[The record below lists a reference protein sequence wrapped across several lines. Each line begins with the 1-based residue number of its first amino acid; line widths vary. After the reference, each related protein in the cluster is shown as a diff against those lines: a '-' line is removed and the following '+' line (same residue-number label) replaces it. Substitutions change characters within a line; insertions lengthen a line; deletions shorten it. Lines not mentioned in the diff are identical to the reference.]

1 MLNLGTG
8 DLKMANWLT
17 RLRKESII
25 RTNTLLLLL
34 GAALLLLYRVGLSA
48 NALGDIK
55 WFIQVALGQSAIYLV
70 AAWIIFRARSSRS
83 TLLLVIVF
91 SVLFRLSVLFSPP
104 FLSGDIYRYVWDGRV
119 QSAGIN
125 PYRYIPAAPEL
136 AHLRDDAIYPKI
148 NRREYAR
155 TIYPPV
161 AETLFFLTT
170 RISESVTWM
179 KLTMLCFELIAIWTI
194 AHLLASFGM
203 PQERLL
209 VYAWH
214 PVIVW
219 EFAGSGH
226 LDAVAIAFIA
236 LAFLAR
242 RRKANVA
249 AGCALACATLIKLF
263 PIVLLPAVYK
273 RWGWKMPVAFSI
285 TIIVAY
291 LPYLG
296 VGLHGVLGFLPGY
309 AQEEGLVGGGHF
321 YALNVARKVFGA
333 NVPAVAFLVFAL
345 MLMSTVAVWAL
356 FRDAHRQN
364 IMKSGMVQAT
374 ATTALF
380 APRFSW
386 YFAWLVP
393 FLCFAPSLAVF
404 YLTTTSFVLYFSWLN
419 DSPDQLFR
427 LNSFLYLPF
436 LLMAAVEFSFRYL
449 RLRFVPLTQ
458 AERTVPG
465 REQAIDNPGG

>member
-1 MLNLGTG
+1 
-8 DLKMANWLT
+8 MANWLT
-17 RLRKESII
+17 RLREDSVI
-25 RTNTLLLLL
+25 RTNILLVLL

-48 NALGDIK
+48 NAIGDIK
-55 WFIQVALGQSAIYLV
+55 WFVKVALGQSAIYLV

-148 NRREYAR
+148 NRREYAH

-179 KLTMLCFELIAIWTI
+179 KLTMLGFELIAIWTI
-194 AHLLASFGM
+194 VHLLASFGM
-203 PQERLL
+203 PRERFLI
-209 VYAWH
+209 YAWH
-214 PVIVW
+214 PLIVW

-242 RRKANVA
+242 HRNANFA

-263 PIVLLPAVYK
+263 PVVLIPAVYK
-273 RWGWKMPVAFSI
+273 RWGWKMPVAFAL
-285 TIIVAY
+285 TIVVAY

-321 YALNVARKVFGA
+321 YALNVARTVFGA
-333 NVPAVAFLVFAL
+333 NVSAVAFLVFAL
-345 MLMSTVAVWAL
+345 MLMSAVAVWAL
-356 FRDAHRQN
+356 FRDIQRQN
-364 IMKSGMVQAT
+364 VMKSGMVLAT
-374 ATTALF
+374 AATALF

-404 YLTTTSFVLYFSWLN
+404 YLTATSFVLYFGWLI
-419 DSPDQLFR
+419 DSPDQMFR
-427 LNSFLYLPF
+427 LNSFLYAPF
-436 LLMAAVEFSFRYL
+436 LLLAAVEFWFHYSRF
-449 RLRFVPLTQ
+449 RFVPLRQ
-458 AERTVPG
+458 PKRTAPG
-465 REQAIDNPGG
+465 REQTIDNPGG